1 MGILCVCKGC
11 VYGIVCGCCGGLGV
25 SGVMS
30 VYGVGDVWMGV
41 VCVCVWLL
49 AGIGGSIKDRKHTC
63 PANGAWR
70 KARLIGG
77 CCIFRRGSWN
87 SLGWVKLTP
96 VKAGT
101 MLR

>member
-41 VCVCVWLL
+41 VCVCVF
-49 AGIGGSIKDRKHTC
+49 
-63 PANGAWR
+63 
-70 KARLIGG
+70 G
-77 CCIFRRGSWN
+77 CWQ
-87 SLGWVKLTP
+87 
-96 VKAGT
+96 A
-101 MLR
+101 